1 MIFENDTIGFPAF
14 SEKLYQPFSR
24 KMEEAARYWGSSHD
38 DLLLKLCLFIAEK
51 KVGKDCINL
60 LQMISD
66 DIKDLD
72 QLREKS
78 QLPQNQFDSYIR
90 KLEHEQIIS
99 FNPLEVNILS
109 IFRTVLSPQ
118 LVNFAYENAKLRE
131 DKEYVEK
138 IVKKVLDEST
148 LNVDKL
154 VSLLTTKYPE
164 LDAVQLTEVIEFL
177 VSKGVLVPDENN
189 NGALKYNFVK
199 FIIQKRKEALESLVE
214 MNDRRVL
221 DVVKVLFSDD
231 LFGSCL
237 ETCENTE
244 FDVEN
249 VTNFIAQRSDLSTRE
264 ITSIF
269 DILKSQEYSIISMNE
284 NVITPSN
291 ALKSFK
297 MKKIAELLSEIGY
310 PLARRVINFLLRKDS
325 VEGNYLCESLLMTI
339 ENGRELLE
347 KLCKLG
353 VIEYE
358 KLQDAPHTALR
369 RQYTIWRLSPASAI
383 NNASAYLIGVLAGL
397 YFELQTEKDRYQ
409 QDLSSKKK
417 DQDNMKRKK
426 FDEKKSIIKNTI
438 ISVTKKYIEIQEL

>member
-138 IVKKVLDEST
+138 VK
-148 LNVDKL
+148 
-154 VSLLTTKYPE
+154 
-164 LDAVQLTEVIEFL
+164 A
-177 VSKGVLVPDENN
+177 
-189 NGALKYNFVK
+189 
-199 FIIQKRKEALESLVE
+199 
-214 MNDRRVL
+214 
-221 DVVKVLFSDD
+221 
-231 LFGSCL
+231 
-237 ETCENTE
+237 
-244 FDVEN
+244 
-249 VTNFIAQRSDLSTRE
+249 
-264 ITSIF
+264 
-269 DILKSQEYSIISMNE
+269 
-284 NVITPSN
+284 
-291 ALKSFK
+291 
-297 MKKIAELLSEIGY
+297 
-310 PLARRVINFLLRKDS
+310 
-325 VEGNYLCESLLMTI
+325 
-339 ENGRELLE
+339 
-347 KLCKLG
+347 
-353 VIEYE
+353 
-358 KLQDAPHTALR
+358 
-369 RQYTIWRLSPASAI
+369 
-383 NNASAYLIGVLAGL
+383 
-397 YFELQTEKDRYQ
+397 
-409 QDLSSKKK
+409 
-417 DQDNMKRKK
+417 K
-426 FDEKKSIIKNTI
+426 FDKKSEKGRGKKGKPEKKSA
-438 ISVTKKYIEIQEL
+438 KKGAGKKAAKDKESGKIVGMFRREGKYYYQYQTASGKQRDLPSAHLNPKLLIPYLESKVV